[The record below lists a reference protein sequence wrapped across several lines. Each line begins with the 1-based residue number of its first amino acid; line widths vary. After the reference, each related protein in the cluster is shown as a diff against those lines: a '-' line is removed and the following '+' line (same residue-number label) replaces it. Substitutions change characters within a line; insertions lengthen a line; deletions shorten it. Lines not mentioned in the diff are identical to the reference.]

1 MHARSRKSNRTSTL
15 SWNNVNRVA
24 AAVIIGT
31 IVCCKELSV
40 TDLAWTPKEAIAIDL
55 IFD

>member
-1 MHARSRKSNRTSTL
+1 MSTAL
-15 SWNNVNRVA
+15 
-24 AAVIIGT
+24 IGT
-31 IVCCKELSV
+31 IVCCEELSV